1 MENLIAFCGICCNEC
16 EAYIATQNN
25 DDTERVRIA
34 AGWSKQWKADIK
46 PEDIN
51 CDGCAMEG
59 GRHFNYCNVCEIR
72 VCGTAR
78 DVINCA
84 HCVNYPCDKLDVVFK
99 AAPQA
104 KVTLDR
110 IYGTL

>member
-25 DDTERVRIA
+25 DDTQRIRIA
-34 AGWSKQWKADIK
+34 ESWSKQWNADIK

-51 CDGCAMEG
+51 CDGCAVESDS
-59 GRHFNYCNVCEIR
+59 HFNYCNICEIR
-72 VCGTAR
+72 TCGIAR

-84 HCVNYPCDKLDVVFK
+84 YCVNYPCDKLDVVFK
-99 AAPQA
+99 MLPKAQ
-104 KVTLDR
+104 KTLGD
-110 IYGTL
+110 INATL